1 MEKKEFNPSWVT
13 AAQSGD
19 QDAFAELY
27 RYSYRQ
33 VYLTIKCMVK
43 SDEDTVMDLLQDT
56 YIKSLENLLNLKD
69 PSKYNAWIK
78 IIARNVTLDYLK
90 KKKPVLFS
98 ADPDE
103 ESNPIDEVESL
114 DKSNQPEAVIDDAET
129 TRIFKEI
136 LDSLPDRQRTTVTM
150 FYYLEMSVKDIARA
164 LGIPEATVKT
174 RLHNGRVSIKNKII
188 EVERR
193 DNIKLHGIAP
203 IVFFL
208 FLFQK
213 MDTMAMEP
221 DMSLLSSITNV
232 SASTFANPS
241 AAGNAAGKIAG
252 SAKAVGGAAGK
263 GLLVKIIGGVA
274 IAAIIGGAAYGI
286 YRVNVPSENNEQIGP
301 EAEEAVTEPEESQDT
316 NEDAMEAYR
325 TLLQEMDNDSSI
337 LLQYCHLIDLNK
349 DGIDELAIL
358 SNDKDF
364 NLYTYHDD
372 NTQLLTSIEMASVYI
387 EDWEYYNITYEEY
400 EKISADKD
408 GRGIHVT
415 YSSDE
420 TAIWV
425 ETTFLGDAGTDK
437 EYIRVSYDGNEESE
451 KYFNINMVGLA
462 DDGLNFEYEYLID
475 GETVGE
481 DAFTTEFQEYSNTG
495 YGKDDLGLFLQ
506 GDTPSDNFGS
516 VSSSGQ
522 TEPSQLD
529 GPSYTAVI
537 NEYSKIVHGNEVI
550 YDSAVDLADSGLL
563 NVPSG
568 ASYVDENGFFVK
580 NSVNNYYYTL
590 TDLDG
595 DGSDELI
602 IMETYTDYEGN
613 EQPKIV
619 DILSFHDGQ
628 PRLLISGA
636 YRNFI
641 ELCNGGI
648 IKRTGSGGA
657 DAHIYEFYKIENGSI
672 ELLQT
677 VETNWGEYTVDGAAS
692 TESEVNTILSG
703 YESIELNTFDWIE
716 L

>member
-1 MEKKEFNPSWVT
+1 
-13 AAQSGD
+13 
-19 QDAFAELY
+19 
-27 RYSYRQ
+27 
-33 VYLTIKCMVK
+33 
-43 SDEDTVMDLLQDT
+43 
-56 YIKSLENLLNLKD
+56 
-69 PSKYNAWIK
+69 
-78 IIARNVTLDYLK
+78 
-90 KKKPVLFS
+90 
-98 ADPDE
+98 
-103 ESNPIDEVESL
+103 
-114 DKSNQPEAVIDDAET
+114 
-129 TRIFKEI
+129 
-136 LDSLPDRQRTTVTM
+136 
-150 FYYLEMSVKDIARA
+150 
-164 LGIPEATVKT
+164 
-174 RLHNGRVSIKNKII
+174 
-188 EVERR
+188 
-193 DNIKLHGIAP
+193 
-203 IVFFL
+203 
-208 FLFQK
+208 
-213 MDTMAMEP
+213 
-221 DMSLLSSITNV
+221 
-232 SASTFANPS
+232 
-241 AAGNAAGKIAG
+241 
-252 SAKAVGGAAGK
+252 
-263 GLLVKIIGGVA
+263 
-274 IAAIIGGAAYGI
+274 
-286 YRVNVPSENNEQIGP
+286 
-301 EAEEAVTEPEESQDT
+301 
-316 NEDAMEAYR
+316 
-325 TLLQEMDNDSSI
+325 
-337 LLQYCHLIDLNK
+337 
-349 DGIDELAIL
+349 
-358 SNDKDF
+358 
-364 NLYTYHDD
+364 
-372 NTQLLTSIEMASVYI
+372 
-387 EDWEYYNITYEEY
+387 
-400 EKISADKD
+400 
-408 GRGIHVT
+408 
-415 YSSDE
+415 
-420 TAIWV
+420 
-425 ETTFLGDAGTDK
+425 
-437 EYIRVSYDGNEESE
+437 
-451 KYFNINMVGLA
+451 MVGLA

>member
-1 MEKKEFNPSWVT
+1 MENKEFNPNWVT
-13 AAQSGD
+13 AAKSGD
-19 QDAFAELY
+19 QEAFAELY

-69 PSKYNAWIK
+69 PLKYNAWIK

-103 ESNPIDEVESL
+103 ENNPIEEVESF

-174 RLHNGRVSIKNKII
+174 RLHNGRVNIKKKIT
-188 EVERR
+188 EVEKRE
-193 DNIKLHGIAP
+193 NITLHGVAP

-208 FLFQK
+208 FLLQK

-221 DMSLLSSITNV
+221 NMSLLTSIT
-232 SASTFANPS
+232 SAVAGHSVAGHT
-241 AAGNAAGKIAG
+241 AAKMPGV
-252 SAKAVGGAAGK
+252 AKAASGAATK
-263 GLLVKIIGGVA
+263 GTLVKVIGGVA
-274 IAAIIGGAAYGI
+274 LVAVIGGAAYGI
-286 YRVNVPSENNEQIGP
+286 YRLNVPSEGNEQIEP
-301 EAEEAVTEPEESQDT
+301 ETEAVVSEPEETQDT

-325 TLLQEMDNDSSI
+325 ILLQEMDDDSST

-349 DGIDELAIL
+349 DGIDELAVL

-364 NLYTYHDD
+364 DLYTYHDG

-387 EDWEYYNITYEEY
+387 EDWEYSGITYEEY
-400 EKISADKD
+400 KERAAVDTD
-408 GRGIHVT
+408 GMGIHVT
-415 YSSDE
+415 YNSDE

-437 EYIRVSYDGNEESE
+437 EYIRVSYDGSEETE
-451 KYFNINMVGLA
+451 KTINVNMVGLA
-462 DDGLNFEYEYLID
+462 DDGLNFEYEYLIN
-475 GETVGE
+475 GEPVDE
-481 DAFTTEFQEYSNTG
+481 DIFSTEFQEYSSAG
-495 YGKDDLGLFLQ
+495 YGEDDLGLLLQ
-506 GDTPSDNFGS
+506 AETPSDNSGS
-516 VSSSGQ
+516 VSFSGQ
-522 TEPSQLD
+522 TKSSQFD
-529 GPSYTAVI
+529 GSSYTAVI
-537 NEYSKIVHGNEVI
+537 NEYSNIINGNEAI
-550 YDSAVDLADSGLL
+550 NDAAVDLTESGLW
-563 NVPSG
+563 NAPAG
-568 ASYVDENGFFVK
+568 TSYIDENGFFVK
-580 NSVNNYYYTL
+580 NSDNKYYYTL

-595 DGSDELI
+595 DATDEMI
-602 IMETYTDYEGN
+602 IMESYTDYEGN
-613 EQPKIV
+613 AQPNIV
-619 DILSFHDGQ
+619 DILSLHDGQ
-628 PRLLISGA
+628 PGLLISGA

-641 ELCNGGI
+641 ELCNGGV

-657 DAHIYEFYKIENGSI
+657 DAHIYEFYKINNGSL
-672 ELLQT
+672 ELLHT
-677 VETNWGEYTVDGAAS
+677 AEENWGEYSVDGTAS
-692 TESEVNTILSG
+692 TESEVNNTLSG
-703 YESIELNTFDWIE
+703 YDSIDLNTFDWTE

>member
-1 MEKKEFNPSWVT
+1 MENKEFNPNWVT

-19 QDAFAELY
+19 QEAFAELY

-103 ESNPIDEVESL
+103 ENNPIEEVESF

-174 RLHNGRVSIKNKII
+174 RLHNGRVNIKKKIT
-188 EVERR
+188 EVEKRE
-193 DNIKLHGIAP
+193 NITLHGVAP

-208 FLFQK
+208 FLLQK

-221 DMSLLSSITNV
+221 NMSLLTSIT
-232 SASTFANPS
+232 SAVAGHSVAGHT
-241 AAGNAAGKIAG
+241 AAKMPGV
-252 SAKAVGGAAGK
+252 AKAASGAATK
-263 GLLVKIIGGVA
+263 GALVKVIGGVA
-274 IAAIIGGAAYGI
+274 LVAVIGGAAYGI
-286 YRVNVPSENNEQIGP
+286 YRLNVPSEGNEQIEP
-301 EAEEAVTEPEESQDT
+301 ETEAVVSEPEETQDT

-325 TLLQEMDNDSSI
+325 ILLQEMDDDSST

-349 DGIDELAIL
+349 DGIDELAVL

-364 NLYTYHDD
+364 DLYTYHDG

-387 EDWEYYNITYEEY
+387 EDWEYSGITYEEY
-400 EKISADKD
+400 KERAAVDTD
-408 GRGIHVT
+408 GMGIHVT
-415 YSSDE
+415 YNSDE

-425 ETTFLGDAGTDK
+425 KTTFLGDAGTDK
-437 EYIRVSYDGNEESE
+437 EYIRVSYDGSEETE
-451 KYFNINMVGLA
+451 KTINVNMVGLA
-462 DDGLNFEYEYLID
+462 DDGLNFEYEYLIN
-475 GETVGE
+475 GEPVDE
-481 DAFTTEFQEYSNTG
+481 DIFSTEFQEYSSAG
-495 YGKDDLGLFLQ
+495 YGEDDLGLLLQ
-506 GDTPSDNFGS
+506 AETPSDNSGS
-516 VSSSGQ
+516 VSFSGQ
-522 TEPSQLD
+522 TKSSQFD
-529 GPSYTAVI
+529 GSSYTAVI
-537 NEYSKIVHGNEVI
+537 NEYSNIINGNEAI
-550 YDSAVDLADSGLL
+550 NDAAVDLTESGLW
-563 NVPSG
+563 NAPAG
-568 ASYVDENGFFVK
+568 TSYIDENGFFVK
-580 NSVNNYYYTL
+580 NSDNKYYYTL

-595 DGSDELI
+595 DATDEMI
-602 IMETYTDYEGN
+602 IMESYTEYEGN
-613 EQPKIV
+613 AQPNIV
-619 DILSFHDGQ
+619 DILSLHDGQ
-628 PRLLISGA
+628 PGLLISGA

-641 ELCNGGI
+641 ELCNCGV

-657 DAHIYEFYKIENGSI
+657 EAHIYEFYKIENSSI

-692 TESEVNTILSG
+692 TETEVDNILSS
-703 YESIELNTFDWIE
+703 YEVIDLNTFDWIE

>member
-1 MEKKEFNPSWVT
+1 MENKEFNPNWVT

-19 QDAFAELY
+19 QEAFAELY

-69 PSKYNAWIK
+69 PSKYYAWIK

-103 ESNPIDEVESL
+103 GSNPIDEVESF

-174 RLHNGRVSIKNKII
+174 RLHNGRVNIKNKII

-232 SASTFANPS
+232 SASTLANPS
-241 AAGNAAGKIAG
+241 ATGNAVGKIAG

-263 GLLVKIIGGVA
+263 SALVKVIGGVA
-274 IAAIIGGAAYGI
+274 LVAAIGGAAYGI
-286 YRVNVPSENNEQIGP
+286 YRLNVPSEGNEQIEP
-301 EAEEAVTEPEESQDT
+301 KEEVVSEPEESQDT
-316 NEDAMEAYR
+316 NEDAMAAYR
-325 TLLQEMDNDSSI
+325 ILLQEMDNDSSI

-349 DGIDELAIL
+349 DGIDELAVL

-364 NLYTYHDD
+364 NLYTYHDG
-372 NTQLLTSIEMASVYI
+372 NTQLLTSIEMASVYV

-415 YSSDE
+415 YSSDK

-437 EYIRVSYDGNEESE
+437 EYIRISYDGNEESE

-475 GETVGE
+475 GETIGE
-481 DAFTTEFQEYSNTG
+481 DAFTTEFQEYSSAG
-495 YGKDDLGLFLQ
+495 YGEDDLGLFLQ
-506 GDTPSDNFGS
+506 GDTTSDNSGS

-522 TEPSQLD
+522 TESSQLD
-529 GPSYTAVI
+529 GTAFDAVI
-537 NEYSKIVHGNEVI
+537 NEYSNIINGNETI
-550 YDSAVDLADSGLL
+550 NDSAIDLADSGLW
-563 NVPSG
+563 NAPSG
-568 ASYVDENGFFVK
+568 ASYIDDNGFFVK
-580 NSVNNYYYTL
+580 DSANKYYYTL
-590 TDLDG
+590 TDIDG
-595 DGSDELI
+595 DGSRELI
-602 IMETYTDYEGN
+602 IMEAYTDYEGN
-613 EQPKIV
+613 EQPNIV
-619 DILSFHDGQ
+619 DILSLHDGQ
-628 PRLLISGA
+628 PELLISGA

-641 ELCNGGI
+641 ELCNGGV

-657 DAHIYEFYKIENGSI
+657 DAHIYEFYEISNGSI

-677 VETNWGEYTVDGAAS
+677 AEANWGEYSVNGAAS
-692 TESEVNTILSG
+692 TESEVNNILSG
-703 YESIELNTFDWIE
+703 YAPIDLNTFDWTE

>member
-451 KYFNINMVGLA
+451 KNFNINMVGLA

>member
-19 QDAFAELY
+19 QEAFAELY

-78 IIARNVTLDYLK
+78 VIARNITLDYLK
-90 KKKPVLFS
+90 KKKTVLFS

-103 ESNPIDEVESL
+103 ESDPIEEVESL
-114 DKSNQPEAVIDDAET
+114 DKSSQPETVIDDAEA

-150 FYYLEMSVKDIARA
+150 FYYLEMSIKDIARA

-174 RLHNGRVSIKNKII
+174 RLHNGRASIKNKIM

-203 IVFFL
+203 VVFFL

-221 DMSLLSSITNV
+221 DMSLLAGIT
-232 SASTFANPS
+232 S
-241 AAGNAAGKIAG
+241 AATSPSVAGHVAAKMSDTAR
-252 SAKAVGGAAGK
+252 AAGGAAGK
-263 GLLVKIIGGVA
+263 SALIKVIGG
-274 IAAIIGGAAYGI
+274 AALAAVIGGAAYGI
-286 YRVNVPSENNEQIGP
+286 YRLNVPPEGNEQIEP
-301 EAEEAVTEPEESQDT
+301 EAEAVVSEPEEPQDT

-325 TLLQEMDNDSSI
+325 ILLQEMDDDSST

-364 NLYTYHDD
+364 NLYTYHDG

-437 EYIRVSYDGNEESE
+437 EYIRVSYDGNEETE
-451 KYFNINMVGLA
+451 KTINVNMVGLA
-462 DDGLNFEYEYLID
+462 DDGLNFEYEYLIN
-475 GETVGE
+475 GEPVDE
-481 DAFTTEFQEYSNTG
+481 DTFTTEFQEYSNAG
-495 YGKDDLGLFLQ
+495 YGEDDLGLFLQ
-506 GDTPSDNFGS
+506 GDTTSDNSGS

-522 TEPSQLD
+522 TESSQLD
-529 GPSYTAVI
+529 GTAFDAVI
-537 NEYSKIVHGNEVI
+537 NEYSNIINGNETI
-550 YDSAVDLADSGLL
+550 NDSAIDLADSGLW
-563 NVPSG
+563 NAPSG
-568 ASYVDENGFFVK
+568 ASYIDENGFFVK
-580 NSVNNYYYTL
+580 DSINNYYYTL

-595 DGSDELI
+595 DNSNELI

-613 EQPKIV
+613 EQPNIV
-619 DILSFHDGQ
+619 DILALHDDQ
-628 PRLLISGA
+628 PELILSGG
-636 YRNFI
+636 YRNRI
-641 ELCNGGI
+641 ELCKGNV

-677 VETNWGEYTVDGAAS
+677 VEANWGEYTVDGAAS

-703 YESIELNTFDWIE
+703 YDSIDLNTFDWTE